1 MIAAHDQPLLYQ
13 DQLDLLRAALDPGA
27 LRAMLAQLPAAA
39 ADSLAAITAALAAGD
54 LDGARK
60 AAHVLK
66 GSCSSLGAARLAE
79 IARDIELDRATTAE
93 MAACLPLLS
102 ETIEATAD
110 ALSRVVER
118 A

>member
-1 MIAAHDQPLLYQ
+1 MHCALL
-13 DQLDLLRAALDPGA
+13 AKSP
-27 LRAMLAQLPAAA
+27 
-39 ADSLAAITAALAAGD
+39 

>member
-1 MIAAHDQPLLYQ
+1 MIAAHDQPLLDQ

-39 ADSLAAITAALAAGD
+39 ADALAAITAALAAGD

-79 IARDIELDRATTAE
+79 IARDTELDRATTAE
-93 MAACLPLLS
+93 MADRKS
-102 ETIEATAD
+102 
-110 ALSRVVER
+110 VV
-118 A
+118 